1 MDKKYKDLD
10 LTFNKHPITKD
21 ISVSYDEQA
30 VIRSMRNLL
39 LTQPYEKPFNPMF
52 GSRVRGLLFELVTP
66 LTSVYL
72 REEIEMALKNYE
84 PRIKVQEVNVNVRP
98 DYNSYDVSVTFAF
111 VNTTQPLKVD
121 FVLTRLR

>member
-84 PRIKVQEVNVNVRP
+84 PRIKIQEVNVNVRP